1 MNPHDLAV
9 ELVILSE
16 NSLGFWFL
24 SEKEMVSLLEE
35 KGVIVT
41 PIEVLQALKFVQIDV
56 PSDYHQEVE
65 IEEDFFEGF

>member
-1 MNPHDLAV
+1 
-9 ELVILSE
+9 
-16 NSLGFWFL
+16 
-24 SEKEMVSLLEE
+24 MVSLLEE